1 MSVLSPATTDPPRG
15 AVVHARL
22 GRLSPPQ
29 GPRAVIHRAAMLTF
43 TLVALSDDEYAR
55 LLSLRT
61 GLRRFQRWS
70 EQQAEAAGLTP
81 AQHQLLLAIRG
92 DRNPN
97 GPTLGDVA
105 DSLLLRHH
113 STVGL
118 VDRADAAGLV
128 SRTRDRADHRVVRLR
143 LTRKGAARLEALSA
157 LHLEELD
164 RLALELPEAW
174 RGLVPEG
181 FPPDNTPGVS
191 VARVYDDTALG
202 AHRILV
208 DRLWPRGVSRTDA
221 GIELW
226 MRDVAPST
234 ELRQWYGHTPAR
246 FAQFGR
252 RYRKE
257 LSVGPAHEALTELD
271 SMVRTSPIVLLT
283 ATRDIDRSGA
293 AVLRDVLVGS

>member
-1 MSVLSPATTDPPRG
+1 MVLS
-15 AVVHARL
+15 
-22 GRLSPPQ
+22 
-29 GPRAVIHRAAMLTF
+29 
-43 TLVALSDDEYAR
+43 DEDYAR

-92 DRNPN
+92 DRSPR
-97 GPTLGDVA
+97 GPTLGEVA
-105 DSLLLRHH
+105 DYLMLRHH
-113 STVGL
+113 SAVGL

-128 SRTRDRADHRVVRLR
+128 TRTRDREDHRLVRLR

-181 FPPDNTPGVS
+181 FPPDPTPGVS
-191 VARVYDDTALG
+191 VARVYEDTPAG
-202 AHRILV
+202 THRILV
-208 DRLWPRGVSRTDA
+208 DRLWPRGVSRTEADV
-221 GIELW
+221 ELW
-226 MRDVAPST
+226 MRDVAPTPS
-234 ELRQWYGHTPAR
+234 LRQWYGHTPSR
-246 FAQFGR
+246 FAQFER

-257 LSVGPAHEALTELD
+257 LSSGPAHEALTELD
-271 SMVRTSPIVLLT
+271 AMARTSPIVLLT
-283 ATRDIDRSGA
+283 ATRDLHRSGA
-293 AVLRDVLVGS
+293 AVLRDVLAQN

>member
-1 MSVLSPATTDPPRG
+1 M
-15 AVVHARL
+15 
-22 GRLSPPQ
+22 
-29 GPRAVIHRAAMLTF
+29 IHRAAMLTF

-118 VDRADAAGLV
+118 VDRAVAAGLV

-221 GIELW
+221 GIERWL
-226 MRDVAPST
+226 RDVAPST

-257 LSVGPAHEALTELD
+257 LSIGPAHEALTELD
-271 SMVRTSPIVLLT
+271 SMARISPVVLLT

-293 AVLRDVLVGS
+293 AVLREVLTGS

>member
-1 MSVLSPATTDPPRG
+1 M
-15 AVVHARL
+15 
-22 GRLSPPQ
+22 
-29 GPRAVIHRAAMLTF
+29 
-43 TLVALSDDEYAR
+43 ALSDDDYAR

-61 GLRRFQRWS
+61 GLRRFLRWS
-70 EQQAEAAGLTP
+70 EQQAEGAGLTP

-92 DRNPN
+92 DRHPK
-97 GPTLGDVA
+97 GPTLGEVA
-105 DSLLLRHH
+105 DYLLLRHH

-118 VDRADAAGLV
+118 VDRAVSAGLV
-128 SRTRDRADHRVVRLR
+128 SRTRDREDHRVVRLR

-174 RGLVPEG
+174 RGLVPVG
-181 FPPDNTPGVS
+181 FPPDSTPGVS
-191 VARVYDDTALG
+191 VAHVHDDTAEG

-208 DRLWPRGVSRTDA
+208 DRLWPRGVSHTEA

-226 MRDVAPST
+226 MREVAPSS
-234 ELRQWYGHTPAR
+234 ELRRWYGHTPAR
-246 FAQFGR
+246 FSQFER

-257 LSVGPAHEALTELD
+257 LSAGPAHEAFTELD
-271 SMVRTSPIVLLT
+271 SMARTSPVVLLT

-293 AVLRDVLVGS
+293 AILRDVLTGS